1 MVPSHFVQLAALPL
15 TLHQKV
21 DRRALPV
28 PGANKSTNPN
38 SERGGILLT
47 GESEAATEFH
57 PPETM
62 VEKRIADIWSD
73 VLKMDAVGVRNN
85 FIDLGGHSLQAIQVI
100 ARVNQAY
107 GIDLSLKSAFEASTV
122 HALAELVETTLRAEI
137 DALSRE
143 EIQRLTT
150 NGSA

>member
-1 MVPSHFVQLAALPL
+1 
-15 TLHQKV
+15 
-21 DRRALPV
+21 
-28 PGANKSTNPN
+28 
-38 SERGGILLT
+38 
-47 GESEAATEFH
+47 
-57 PPETM
+57 
-62 VEKRIADIWSD
+62 VEKRIAGIWSD
-73 VLKMDAVGVRNN
+73 VLKMDVIGIEDQ

-122 HALAELVETTLRAEI
+122 HALAALVETTLRAEI
-137 DALSRE
+137 DALSTE